1 MEDPM
6 VITRHWV
13 PPRAT
18 PIDEAGPSPAA
29 GARGTGHNRRRAMV
43 AAVIAVAA
51 LTAGGCGVSANPT
64 SNFRIPNLT
73 SQNLLREL
81 EQPTSR
87 GPGGYEMLSGPQHLS
102 LRGIQYT
109 IQGREA
115 LQSWLN
121 TPTSKQPTYQQAG
134 KNLAIAFPSNKSQI
148 DGKLQ

>member
-6 VITRHWV
+6 VRTRHWAL
-13 PPRAT
+13 PRAT
-18 PIDEAGPSPAA
+18 PFDEPAPTPAA
-29 GARGTGHNRRRAMV
+29 GARGTERNRRRAAV
-43 AAVIAVAA
+43 AAIVTVAA

-121 TPTSKQPTYQQAG
+121 SPTSKRPTYQQAG
-134 KNLAIAFPSNKSQI
+134 KNLAVAFPANKSEI